1 MVLMRGMISTLTEA
15 VGRWWLSRNPS
26 GGIDL
31 RKLRYLPSSFT
42 MPLRRDGIDPLPR
55 LVTQSD
61 GVPAFRRH
69 ARVLGRNVWL
79 VTGYDEA
86 CAVLAD
92 SESFSNDMRGL
103 VPQEGRSAEEQIGGL
118 GMTDPPDHT
127 VLRRV
132 LTPEFT
138 MRRLKRLEPAIRS
151 IVDERLEAMAAD
163 GPEVDLVSEFAFG
176 VPFEVI
182 CQLLGVPHADR
193 AAFHRL
199 GAARFDLSTGGVG
212 AFGAA
217 EETREFL
224 IHLVRELRA
233 NPPEPSEDE
242 GLLPALVREHP
253 ELDDIALGGL
263 ADGVFLGGYET
274 SASMLALGA
283 HVLMQHP
290 DVVRRM
296 REEPEYVEPVVEEL
310 LRLLTVVQMAFLRFA
325 RRDLTLFGEQ
335 VREGDCVAVSLLAA
349 DRDPRMVERPDD
361 FDPDRAA
368 KHVAFGHGMHRCLG
382 AELARME
389 LRIALRELV
398 CRFPELTPAGN
409 DLGWRQLSIVYGI
422 DRLPVRLGAPALT

>member
-1 MVLMRGMISTLTEA
+1 MRVLSTLTET

-26 GGIDL
+26 SGIDL

-55 LVTQSD
+55 LVSQAE

-92 SESFSNDMRGL
+92 SEAFSNDMRGL

-127 VLRRV
+127 VLRKV

-151 IVDERLEAMAAD
+151 IVAERLDAMASA
-163 GPEVDLVSEFAFG
+163 GPEVDLVSEFAFA

-199 GAARFDLSTGGVG
+199 GAARFDLSSGGVG

-224 IHLVRELRA
+224 INLVRELRA
-233 NPPEPSEDE
+233 DPPEPSEDE

-253 ELDDIALGGL
+253 ELDDVVLGGL
-263 ADGVFLGGYET
+263 GDGVFLGGYET

-283 HVLMQHP
+283 HVLM
-290 DVVRRM
+290 
-296 REEPEYVEPVVEEL
+296 
-310 LRLLTVVQMAFLRFA
+310 
-325 RRDLTLFGEQ
+325 
-335 VREGDCVAVSLLAA
+335 
-349 DRDPRMVERPDD
+349 
-361 FDPDRAA
+361 
-368 KHVAFGHGMHRCLG
+368 
-382 AELARME
+382 
-389 LRIALRELV
+389 
-398 CRFPELTPAGN
+398 
-409 DLGWRQLSIVYGI
+409 
-422 DRLPVRLGAPALT
+422 

>member
-1 MVLMRGMISTLTEA
+1 MRGMLSTLTET

-26 GGIDL
+26 SGIDL
-31 RKLRYLPSSFT
+31 RKLRYLPASFT

-55 LVTQSD
+55 LVIQTD

-86 CAVLAD
+86 VSVLAD
-92 SESFSNDMRGL
+92 YDAFSNDMRAL

-127 VLRRV
+127 VLRKV

-138 MRRLKRLEPAIRS
+138 MRRLKRLEPVIRT
-151 IVDERLEAMAAD
+151 IVTDRLDAMATA
-163 GPEVDLVSEFAFG
+163 GPEVDLVPEFAFA

-182 CQLLGVPHADR
+182 CSLLGVPHADR

-199 GAARFDLSTGGVG
+199 GAARFDLSSGGVG

-217 EETREFL
+217 EETREYL
-224 IHLVRELRA
+224 INLVRELRA

-253 ELDDIALGGL
+253 ELDDVALGGL

-290 DVVRRM
+290 DVVRRL
-296 REEPEYVEPVVEEL
+296 REDAAYVEPVVEEL
-310 LRLLTVVQMAFLRFA
+310 LRLLTVVQVAFLRFA
-325 RRDLTLFGEQ
+325 RHDLTLFGEE
-335 VREGDCVAVSLLAA
+335 VRKGDCIAVSLLAA
-349 DRDPRMVERPDD
+349 DRDPRMVERPDE
-361 FDPDRAA
+361 FDPDRPA
-368 KHVAFGHGMHRCLG
+368 KHLAFGHGMHRCLG

-398 CRFPELTPAGN
+398 LRFPELTPAGD
-409 DLGWRQLSIVYGI
+409 DLGWRQLSAVYGI
-422 DRLPVRLGAPALT
+422 DRLPVRLGAPVPS